1 MFAIIRHAP
10 YNIGSG
16 SLSADG
22 ERVTKSLAHQLK
34 MHPVAWQGIR
44 TSPTSRTQ
52 ETAAILGT
60 ELSLAVETDAR
71 LGTDGNMTDLLPPTE
86 PQELIFVSHLPVITQ
101 MLRAWSKLFHQDE
114 PALVEL
120 GSGYLID
127 PSTQTI
133 APIHPR

>member
-1 MFAIIRHAP
+1 MM
-10 YNIGSG
+10 
-16 SLSADG
+16 LSI
-22 ERVTKSLAHQLK
+22 T
-34 MHPVAWQGIR
+34 
-44 TSPTSRTQ
+44 
-52 ETAAILGT
+52 
-60 ELSLAVETDAR
+60 
-71 LGTDGNMTDLLPPTE
+71 LLVFLVCLHVPPTE

-133 APIHPR
+133 SPIHPR